1 MVAVSSNPCYCM
13 RAPVTTITRE
23 RLVTLAAE
31 VQYNETQ
38 YNETPKPYYS
48 A

>member
-1 MVAVSSNPCYCM
+1 MVAVSSYPCYCM

-31 VQYNETQ
+31 RNPPNRIIPREKLD
-38 YNETPKPYYS
+38 PDF
-48 A
+48 